1 MTTSHAAAAYV
12 WAVLDV
18 RGLSRSYGDHVVV
31 DDVSFHVDPGAM
43 LALLGPNG
51 CGKSTTLKV
60 LSGAIAPS
68 GGTFTVDSSPAGSD
82 RARRATG
89 YVPDTR
95 GVFPR
100 LTGGEHLE
108 LAARLHHAEDWEPRA
123 AALIERLAL
132 DEVADLPAAAYSHGQ
147 SRRLSMAM
155 ALVAQPPLLLVDE
168 PFDGVDPEGVDT
180 ITELLVEERDRGAAI
195 VLTTHLLDAAAI
207 ADDVAVFRHHGL
219 AGPFPTGDLVAEHGS
234 LRQAWSALAGR
245 DAGPNP
251 AT

>member
-1 MTTSHAAAAYV
+1 
-12 WAVLDV
+12 
-18 RGLSRSYGDHVVV
+18 
-31 DDVSFHVDPGAM
+31 M

-82 RARRATG
+82 HARRATG

-219 AGPFPTGDLVAEHGS
+219 AGPYPTGDLVAEHGS

-245 DAGPNP
+245 DAGPSP

>member
-1 MTTSHAAAAYV
+1 M
-12 WAVLDV
+12 LDV
-18 RGLSRSYGDHVVV
+18 QGISRSYGSHVIVE
-31 DDVSFHVDPGAM
+31 DVSFSVAAGHM

-60 LSGAIAPS
+60 LSGAIEADA
-68 GGTFTVDSSPAGSD
+68 GTFTVAGHPGGSD
-82 RARRATG
+82 GARRATG

-108 LAARLHHAEDWEPRA
+108 LAARLHGAVGWEARSDE
-123 AALIERLAL
+123 LIDRLAL
-132 DEVADLPAAAYSHGQ
+132 DEVVDLPAAAYSHGQ

-155 ALVAQPPLLLVDE
+155 ALVAAPPLLLVDE

-180 ITELLVEERDRGAAI
+180 ITELLVEARAAGAAV
-195 VLTTHLLDAAAI
+195 VLTTHLLDAAVI
-207 ADDVAVFRHHGL
+207 ADDVAVFRHH
-219 AGPFPTGDLVAEHGS
+219 AITGPFPTAELIAQHGS
-234 LRQAWSALAGR
+234 LKQAWMHLAT
-245 DAGPNP
+245 